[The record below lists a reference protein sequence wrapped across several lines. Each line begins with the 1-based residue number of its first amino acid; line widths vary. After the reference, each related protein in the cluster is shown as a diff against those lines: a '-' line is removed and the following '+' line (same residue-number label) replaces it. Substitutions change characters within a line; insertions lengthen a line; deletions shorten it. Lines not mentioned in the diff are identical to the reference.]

1 MGLGRAVRGLV
12 KDVAPLNNLV
22 TRMGEVRGA
31 ARRAVTGKGAH
42 NNNTTHIT
50 PLTSRPPSFTFF
62 FISCFV
68 RGGNIVSVLVFNPS
82 LYSRMVFSS
91 WFVCVWVGW

>member
-31 ARRAVTGKGAH
+31 ARRAVAGKGG
-42 NNNTTHIT
+42 NTTTTHVT
-50 PLTSRPPSFTFF
+50 PSHQRPPPCHALFF
-62 FISCFV
+62 FFPCFV
-68 RGGNIVSVLVFNPS
+68 RGGNIGVGVNPS
-82 LYSRMVFSS
+82 
-91 WFVCVWVGW
+91 